1 MRYTDGQSEVI
12 SAGDAYYIRPGHNA
26 HIEDDV
32 EFVEFTLADQ
42 TPGINT
48 VELEPSAHDAGGRP
62 H

>member
-1 MRYTDGQSEVI
+1 MRYADGQTDVI

-26 HIEDDV
+26 HVDEDA

-48 VELEPSAHDAGGRP
+48 VDLEPSGQRKGA
-62 H
+62 